1 MSMSIGKTILFFIIV
16 TTVAIVT
23 GKGDKRWESSS
34 DCGVEECC
42 TSSNRCKRFIPEGNK
57 CNVFRQI
64 MGDQCPCIS
73 GSTCTSTTNEL
84 TLKTR
89 MTCQDIVKHDFREI
103 VHGSHDS
110 NRIPTSQALWEK
122 RRTASK

>member
-1 MSMSIGKTILFFIIV
+1 MNTSTGKTTLFFIIV
-16 TTVAIVT
+16 ITAAIVE
-23 GKGDKRWESSS
+23 GKLHKRCESSS

-42 TSSNRCKRFIPEGNK
+42 TSGNRCKRFISEGSK

-89 MTCQDIVKHDFREI
+89 MTCKAIVKHDYREI
-103 VHGSHDS
+103 VEEVM
-110 NRIPTSQALWEK
+110 IM
-122 RRTASK
+122 